1 MIEDLLMD
9 ILTAARF
16 IAPLRPAYL
25 FRPRAANENAEQPE
39 FYQQLVSAL
48 PVNSDGNSDSASE
61 MTLEEIEE
69 RQVTMEYENMQ
80 KGLVDSSNRFCDVG
94 RLRTHIEK
102 VNLLAGQLETWGRDN
117 DLPLKNK
124 FLTAWLGA
132 YLRPYHSQVHFKRNM
147 DVSDPAIEG
156 SADRRHIHT
165 DFGTVLFI

>member
-1 MIEDLLMD
+1 MIEDLLVD

-48 PVNSDGNSDSASE
+48 PVNSDVNSDSASE

-69 RQVTMEYENMQ
+69 RQVTIEHENMQ
-80 KGLVDSSNRFCDVG
+80 KGLLDSSNRFCDVD

-102 VNLLAGQLETWGRDN
+102 VNLLAGQLEKWGRDN
-117 DLPLKNK
+117 DQPLKNK

-132 YLRPYHSQVHFKRNM
+132 YVRPYHSQVHFKRNM
-147 DVSDPAIEG
+147 DVSGPAKEG
-156 SADRRHIHT
+156 SVDSPHIHAG
-165 DFGTVLFI
+165 FGTIPVI